1 MTYTLYGDKDSGSF
15 TPEALF
21 ALLGVDYTLKT
32 VDLEKFE
39 QTEDDYKAVNPMG
52 KIPALVLPDGTLVT
66 ESAAVL
72 LTIDERHRDAGL
84 LPAIGSSERAW
95 ALRWLM
101 FISNN
106 IYEAIGR
113 TDFPGRYTSNYYDK
127 EAVAASAKSEIR
139 WYWILFER
147 DLARRNLNGPF
158 AFGEEISALDV
169 YVANIAGWENP
180 IEWRGP
186 NAPRIE
192 AIRQAVKAHP
202 RIAPVWARHF
212 GA

>member
-1 MTYTLYGDKDSGSF
+1 MTYTLYGDPDSGSF
-15 TPEALF
+15 TAEALF
-21 ALLGVDYTLKT
+21 AMLDVPYDLKG

-39 QTEDDYKAVNPMG
+39 QTEDPYKAVNPMG
-52 KIPALVLPDGTLVT
+52 KVPALVLADGTVVT
-66 ESAAVL
+66 ESAAIL
-72 LTIDERHRDAGL
+72 LTIVEQAGAHL
-84 LPAIGSSERAW
+84 LPPSGSSEKAW

-113 TDFPGRYTSNYYDK
+113 IEFPGRFTSNYYDTA
-127 EAVAASAKSEIR
+127 AVEASARSEIR

-147 DLARRNLNGPF
+147 ELAKRDLAGPF
-158 AFGEEISALDV
+158 AFGAEISALDL
-169 YVANIAGWENP
+169 YVANIAGWYNP

-192 AIRQAVKAHP
+192 ALRQAVKAHP
-202 RIAPVWARHF
+202 KVAPVWARHF
-212 GA
+212 KD